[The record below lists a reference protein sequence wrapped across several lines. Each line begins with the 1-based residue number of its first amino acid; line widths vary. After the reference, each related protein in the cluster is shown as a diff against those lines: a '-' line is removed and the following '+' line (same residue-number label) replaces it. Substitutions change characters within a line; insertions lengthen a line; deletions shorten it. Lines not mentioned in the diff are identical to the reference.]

1 MSSPPPLRKPVT
13 VSPPAG
19 DGTQTR
25 LRRLPL
31 SQRLPQMSDERLRTL
46 RQAAV
51 EISQD
56 EEHPRK
62 TRAAVALPQI
72 DAEIAR
78 RANLASDRLK
88 RLPDRG
94 SADD

>member
-1 MSSPPPLRKPVT
+1 MSSAPRVREPVT
-13 VSPPAG
+13 VNPPPQGGNA
-19 DGTQTR
+19 TR

-46 RQAAV
+46 RQAAT

-72 DAEIAR
+72 DEEVAR
-78 RANLASDRLK
+78 RANLAGDRLK

-94 SADD
+94 RADD

>member
-1 MSSPPPLRKPVT
+1 MSSPPRVREPVT
-13 VSPPAG
+13 VSPPSPGGYA
-19 DGTQTR
+19 TR

-46 RQAAV
+46 RQAAM

-62 TRAAVALPQI
+62 GRAAVALPQI
-72 DAEIAR
+72 DVEIAR
-78 RANLASDRLK
+78 RANLANVGSK
-88 RLPDRG
+88 RLPDGDR
-94 SADD
+94 AND